1 MPGVLAEL
9 EEGEAV
15 DVEEIDPRQDH
26 QREAG
31 AHDQEL
37 QQEHRDAASGEGE
50 AVSQGGVLCPL
61 APPDGQT
68 VEQRPH
74 EKKLHQ
80 KVREHHGKE
89 GGQVLQEG
97 RVPAQELHAH
107 GHQVDD
113 RDEP

>member
-1 MPGVLAEL
+1 MQRPAKEKPSPRVGVLL
-9 EEGEAV
+9 
-15 DVEEIDPRQDH
+15 P
-26 QREAG
+26 AG
-31 AHDQEL
+31 PA
-37 QQEHRDAASGEGE
+37 RR
-50 AVSQGGVLCPL
+50 
-61 APPDGQT
+61 PDRR
-68 VEQRPH
+68 QRPH